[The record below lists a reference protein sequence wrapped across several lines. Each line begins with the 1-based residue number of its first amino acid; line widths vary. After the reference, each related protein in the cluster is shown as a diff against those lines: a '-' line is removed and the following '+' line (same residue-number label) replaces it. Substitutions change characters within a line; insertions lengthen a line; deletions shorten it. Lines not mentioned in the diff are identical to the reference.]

1 MTRSEAL
8 KISVGD
14 TLRLIKRPANPIRR
28 SDGLWLGTGGEFEV
42 VHISDEGYGPKF
54 YAVKPGSIYYSSHNY
69 ATPSVVELVQ
79 SAMSTIEKIQ
89 STIDVHKAEM
99 TTIAEKIEKAE
110 AKLAFLHETGSEEFN
125 ETEFKAYQTLKLIE
139 ENPEMSRLEKA
150 KAIAAIVS
158 TG

>member
-14 TLRLIKRPANPIRR
+14 TLRLIKSPSRSIRI
-28 SDGLWLGTGGEFEV
+28 SDGTWIGAGREFEV
-42 VHISDEGYGPKF
+42 VMISNGNHGLKF
-54 YAVKPGSIYYSSHNY
+54 YAVKPGSIHYSSHNY
-69 ATPSVVELVQ
+69 VTPSEVELVQ
-79 SAMSTIEKIQ
+79 SAMGTIEKIQ
-89 STIDVHKAEM
+89 STIDAHKAEM

-110 AKLAFLHETGSEEFN
+110 TKLVFLHETGSEEFN

-139 ENPEMSRLEKA
+139 ENPDMSRLDKA

>member
-1 MTRSEAL
+1 MIRSEAL

-14 TLRLIKRPANPIRR
+14 TLRLIKSPANSIRR
-28 SDGLWLGTGGEFEV
+28 PNGLYLGCGEEFEV
-42 VHISDEGYGPKF
+42 LHISNEGYGPRF
-54 YAVKPGSIYYSSHNY
+54 HAVKIGTKYSHSYSY
-69 ATPSVVELVQ
+69 ATPSEVELVQ
-79 SAMSTIEKIQ
+79 SAMGTIEKIQ
-89 STIDVHKAEM
+89 RTIDAHKAEM

-158 TG
+158 TR